1 MLVFTN
7 FVACI
12 KLVARYL
19 PTMTTKNPF
28 ALNYFVPAGRGETR
42 ATRTP
47 TQSRVHSR
55 PYKWPARLGAGLLIA
70 LIAWLPSVQATE
82 KKIKVAATVTMVAD
96 LVKQVGGER
105 VEVQSLMGPGVD
117 PHLYKASA
125 SDVITLQ
132 QADVIFYSGLL
143 LEGKMQD
150 IFAKMARTKKF
161 VYPVTEAIPVEK
173 LLEPPEFAGHY
184 DPHVWF
190 EIPLWSL
197 CVDTVVKGL
206 SEFDPA
212 GRADF
217 EKRGA
222 AYKVRLVELH
232 EWALKRANELP
243 KKDRILVTS
252 HDAFNYLGRAYG
264 FQVVA
269 LQGISTVTETSSA
282 DMVKLVEFIK
292 QRAVKAIFV
301 ESSVPH
307 KTIERVAKDA
317 GVKVGGELFSDATGT
332 PGQMEHGYDLGTYEG
347 MIKHNLNTIVQALK

>member
-1 MLVFTN
+1 MFLRSRSKLKVMDAKLGLK
-7 FVACI
+7 ACLAVGVI
-12 KLVARYL
+12 
-19 PTMTTKNPF
+19 
-28 ALNYFVPAGRGETR
+28 
-42 ATRTP
+42 
-47 TQSRVHSR
+47 
-55 PYKWPARLGAGLLIA
+55 LGALQPA
-70 LIAWLPSVQATE
+70 AAADR
-82 KKIKVAATVTMVAD
+82 KIIVTTTVTMVSD

-105 VEVQSLMGPGVD
+105 VEVQGLMGPGVD

-125 SDVITLQ
+125 SDVLKLQ

-150 IFAKMARTKKF
+150 IFTRLARTKKF

-190 EIPLWSL
+190 EIPLWAM

-212 GRADF
+212 GKAEF

-222 AYKVRLVELH
+222 AYKTKLASLH
-232 EWALKRANELP
+232 QWALKRAAELP
-243 KKDRILVTS
+243 EQKRILITS

-292 QRAVKAIFV
+292 KHQVKAIFV

-317 GVKVGGELFSDATGT
+317 GVKVGGELFSDAAGT
-332 PGQMEHGYDLGTYEG
+332 PGQMERDYDLGTYEG
-347 MIKHNLNTIVQALK
+347 MIKHNLNTIVDSLR

>member
-1 MLVFTN
+1 
-7 FVACI
+7 
-12 KLVARYL
+12 
-19 PTMTTKNPF
+19 MTTDNSF
-28 ALNYFVPAGRGETR
+28 ALKHSDRAGRGEIEDTSAAARPR
-42 ATRTP
+42 A
-47 TQSRVHSR
+47 QQF
-55 PYKWPARLGAGLLIA
+55 ARESTFCFGAGLLIA
-70 LIAWLPSVQATE
+70 LVAWLPSALAAE
-82 KKIKVAATVTMVAD
+82 KKITVATTITMVAD

-132 QADVIFYSGLL
+132 RAEVIFYSGLL

-190 EIPLWSL
+190 EIPLWTM

-212 GRADF
+212 GKADF

-222 AYKVRLVELH
+222 AYKTKLAELH
-232 EWALKRANELP
+232 QWALKRTAELP
-243 KKDRILVTS
+243 EKNRILVTS

-292 QRAVKAIFV
+292 QRGVKAIFV

-332 PGQMEHGYDLGTYEG
+332 PGAMENGYDLGTYEG
-347 MIKHNLNTIVQALK
+347 MIKHNLNAVVEALK

>member
-1 MLVFTN
+1 MN
-7 FVACI
+7 
-12 KLVARYL
+12 
-19 PTMTTKNPF
+19 
-28 ALNYFVPAGRGETR
+28 TR
-42 ATRTP
+42 AL
-47 TQSRVHSR
+47 S
-55 PYKWPARLGAGLLIA
+55 WPRGFWARARSLLALTCSIGLSVSALETAAAGAE
-70 LIAWLPSVQATE
+70 PR
-82 KKIKVAATVTMVAD
+82 IKVAVTVTMVAD
-96 LVKQVGGER
+96 LVRQIGGDR
-105 VEVQSLMGPGVD
+105 VTVTALMGPGVD

-125 SDVITLQ
+125 ADVIALQ

-150 IFAKMARTKKF
+150 LFAKLARSKKF
-161 VYPVTEAIPVEK
+161 VYPVTETIPVDK

-190 EIPLWSL
+190 DIPLWSL

-206 SEFDPA
+206 SDFDPA
-212 GRADF
+212 GKADF

-222 AYKVRLVELH
+222 AYQAKLAELH
-232 EWALKRANELP
+232 EWARKRATGLP
-243 KKDRILVTS
+243 EKRRILVTS

-292 QRAVKAIFV
+292 QHQVKAIFV

-307 KTIERVAKDA
+307 KTIERVARDA

-332 PGQMEHGYDLGTYEG
+332 PGQIEHGYDLGTYEG
-347 MIKHNLNTIVQALK
+347 MIKHNLNTIVEALK